1 MTNMP
6 DIQDVFNKF
15 YPEFK
20 KKYHTSFIQDKSA
33 FDIMNCRT
41 SVMGGHIDE
50 CEHCGHINISYN
62 SCGNRHC
69 PLCQTIPKEKWI
81 DARKKDVL
89 DSPYFHVVFTVPE
102 EIRMLI
108 YQNQEILYGLLYS
121 TVSQTLSE
129 LASDPEYLGAQ
140 IGFISVLHTWGQ
152 GMIYHP
158 HIHNIVLAGGLTNE
172 SEWKSSREDFF
183 IPVEVLSK
191 KFRGKFLDYL
201 KKYYQENKLNFF
213 GTQRELENPESFQAL
228 LNKCYKNSWYT
239 YCKEPFSGP
248 LAVIEYLGRYTHRVA
263 ISNNRIVSMYEKSVT
278 IKVKDY
284 KNGCKEKLLTMSGI
298 EFIRRFLM
306 HILPKGFVK
315 LRHFGLLGNRNKKTK
330 LELCRNLLNSAVV
343 FVSEFVN
350 LNAVEILMKITG
362 KDITKCPACITGS
375 FQQVYSFPKKIAP
388 A

>member
-1 MTNMP
+1 MP

-20 KKYHTSFIQDKSA
+20 RKYRTSLTQDKAA

-41 SVMGGHIDE
+41 NVMGGHVDE
-50 CEHCGHINISYN
+50 CEECGRINISYN

-69 PLCQTIPKEKWI
+69 PLCQTIPKERWI

-108 YQNQEILYGLLYS
+108 YQNQKLLYGLLYS
-121 TVSQTLSE
+121 TVAQTLSE
-129 LASDPEYLGAQ
+129 LTSDPKHLGAQ

-152 GMIYHP
+152 GIVYHP
-158 HIHNIVLAGGLTNE
+158 HIHSIILAGGLTKKG
-172 SEWKSSREDFF
+172 EWKSSSKEFF
-183 IPVEVLSK
+183 IPVGVLSE

-201 KKYYQENKLNFF
+201 KKYYCENKLNFF
-213 GTQRELENPESFQAL
+213 GTLRELENPENFQTL
-228 LNKCYKNSWYT
+228 LNSCYKKSWYT

-263 ISNNRIVSMYEKSVT
+263 ISNNRIVSTNENSVT

-284 KNGCKEKLLTMSGI
+284 KDNCKERLLTLSGS

-315 LRHFGLLGNRNKKTK
+315 LRHFGILGNRNKKTK
-330 LELCRNLLNSAVV
+330 LELCRKLIKSVV
-343 FVSEFVN
+343 MFVSEYAN
-350 LNAVEILMKITG
+350 MSAVEILMKITG

-375 FQQVYSFPKKIAP
+375 LRGVYSFPKKVAP

>member
-1 MTNMP
+1 MP

-20 KKYHTSFIQDKSA
+20 RKYRTSLRQDKSA

-41 SVMGGHIDE
+41 EVMGGHVDE
-50 CEHCGHINISYN
+50 CEECGRINISYN

-69 PLCQTIPKEKWI
+69 PLCQTIPKERWI

-89 DSPYFHVVFTVPE
+89 DAPYFHVVFTVPE

-108 YQNQEILYGLLYS
+108 YQNQKLLYGLLYS
-121 TVSQTLSE
+121 SVAQTLSE
-129 LASDPEYLGAQ
+129 LAGDIKYLGAQ
-140 IGFISVLHTWGQ
+140 IGFISILHTWGQ
-152 GMIYHP
+152 GIIYHP
-158 HIHNIVLAGGLTNE
+158 HVHTVVLAGGLTKMG
-172 SEWKSSREDFF
+172 EWKSSSKEFF
-183 IPVEVLSK
+183 IPVKVLSA
-191 KFRGKFLDYL
+191 KFSGKFLDCL
-201 KKYYQENKLNFF
+201 KRYYYENKLNFF
-213 GTQRELENPESFQAL
+213 GSLGELENPENFQAL
-228 LNKCYKNSWYT
+228 LNNCYKKSWYT

-263 ISNNRIVSMYEKSVT
+263 ISNNRVVSMDEKTVT

-284 KNGCKEKLLTMSGI
+284 KDNCKEKLLTMSGS

-315 LRHFGLLGNRNKKTK
+315 LRHFGILGNRNKKTK
-330 LELCRNLLNSAVV
+330 LELCRKLINSVIV
-343 FVSEFVN
+343 FVSEYIN
-350 LNAVEILMKITG
+350 MSAAEILMKITG
-362 KDITKCPACITGS
+362 KDITKCRACITGS
-375 FQQVYSFPKKIAP
+375 VRPFYSFPKKPAP